1 MKRAGPASA
10 ISQAT
15 NPVSG
20 RTTVME
26 SCAHL
31 FVHMVWST
39 HHRRPLIV
47 PSIRVDLYACLEDR
61 GDRVKCRVLAVGG
74 MPDHVHVA
82 VRLHQTVSVSKLA
95 QELKGGSSY
104 EMGRVQRYASTRLAW
119 QEGYGAFSFA
129 ENDLATV
136 VRYIRTQPDRHA
148 RGGSLVREWEV
159 PETTQTNPE
168 GSPPFGPVHESPRSG
183 L

>member
-1 MKRAGPASA
+1 
-10 ISQAT
+10 
-15 NPVSG
+15 
-20 RTTVME
+20 ME
-26 SCAHL
+26 SCAHI
-31 FVHMVWST
+31 FVHLVWST
-39 HHRRPLIV
+39 HRRLPLIV
-47 PSIRVDLYACLEDR
+47 PSIREDLYTCLHVR
-61 GDRVKCRVLAVGG
+61 GDRVRCLVLAVGG

-82 VRLHQTVSVSKLA
+82 VRLHQTVSVSNLA

-148 RGGSLVREWEV
+148 RNAWLIGEWEV
-159 PETTQTNPE
+159 PETTPTNPE
-168 GSPPFGPVHESPRSG
+168 GSPPFRPEPESPRSG

>member
-1 MKRAGPASA
+1 
-10 ISQAT
+10 
-15 NPVSG
+15 
-20 RTTVME
+20 ME

-39 HHRRPLIV
+39 HRRRLLIV
-47 PSIRVDLYACLEDR
+47 PSIREDLYACLRAR

-104 EMGRVQRYASTRLAW
+104 EMGRVQRCASTRLAW
-119 QEGYGAFSFA
+119 QEGY
-129 ENDLATV
+129 
-136 VRYIRTQPDRHA
+136 VRVLL
-148 RGGSLVREWEV
+148 RGKRLLREWEV
-159 PETTQTNPE
+159 PETTPTNPE
-168 GSPPFGPVHESPRSG
+168 GSPPFRPEPESPRSG